1 MTKPYPTNTTH
12 LVNATHALYSQTSA
26 WVNPWASGPC
36 YAPGTAASTFCSCS
50 QLYDSLAQLQTITT
64 TGTPPEGGLVWT
76 DTLTISTITEKSYE
90 PPKACCSKTCE
101 IYASSVQIIYWHVD
115 LNTMN
120 LSITA
125 APASSTYSTVAGN
138 FTLQVPRS

>member
-1 MTKPYPTNTTH
+1 MTKPFPTN
-12 LVNATHALYSQTSA
+12 ATYTFNSSHALYSQTSA
-26 WVNPWASGPC
+26 YVNPWASGPC
-36 YAPGTAASTFCSCS
+36 YAPGTDASTFCSCS
-50 QLYDSLAQLQTITT
+50 KLYDSLAQLQTFTT

-76 DTLTISTITEKSYE
+76 DTFTMSTITEKSYE

-120 LSITA
+120 ASITT
-125 APASSTYSTVAGN
+125 APASSPYSTIAGN
-138 FTLQVPRS
+138 ITLQVAF